1 VRVRAGAG
9 VGTAGG
15 GGYSGGG
22 VDGEGV
28 SINGMDSDEYVVNGL
43 KWWTSGACDP
53 RCKVAIFMG
62 KTAAD
67 GSGRASQMLPA
78 TSSNAFRTLA
88 SAPGR
93 CCLPRHP
100 MSFEPSPRRVQCNTM
115 SWRASCVTECVKS
128 LRHSNPVSATD
139 QSLKTLMFVV
149 SNWSM
154 DIASSLL
161 VPDWSRGSFGGMRG

>member
-1 VRVRAGAG
+1 MTHPAPGPGARASEAFNCSAPDTGNMEVLLRYGTAQQQRRWLAPLLRGEIRSCFAMTEPAVASSDATNIEASIVRVRAGAG
-9 VGTAGG
+9 VGAGG
-15 GGYSGGG
+15 AGFSGG

-67 GSGRASQMLPA
+67 GSGRAWQMLPA

-88 SAPGR
+88 S
-93 CCLPRHP
+93 PR
-100 MSFEPSPRRVQCNTM
+100 
-115 SWRASCVTECVKS
+115 
-128 LRHSNPVSATD
+128 
-139 QSLKTLMFVV
+139 
-149 SNWSM
+149 SM
-154 DIASSLL
+154 
-161 VPDWSRGSFGGMRG
+161 